1 MSKKS
6 NTSSSSSS
14 STTTT
19 TTTRSSG
26 YLMNI
31 LSYIA
36 VCVGGIALFVAM
48 ILGKIGVSTSITG
61 ILQAVANAIGWAVL
75 CILSFRYIRRRKK
88 IWMWV
93 IWAIALVMII
103 IGIILPIF

>member
-1 MSKKS
+1 MAKK
-6 NTSSSSSS
+6 SSSSSS
-14 STTTT
+14 STTTHST
-19 TTTRSSG
+19 G

-36 VCVGGIALFVAM
+36 VCVGGIALFLAM
-48 ILGKIGVSTSITG
+48 ILGKIGVQASITG

-75 CILSFRYIRRRKK
+75 CVLSFKYIRKRRK

-93 IWAIALVMII
+93 AWTIAVIMIVL
-103 IGIILPIF
+103 GIILAIF